1 MTQRLPVVFACLA
14 LAAPL
19 AAAGSPAWANDTSA
33 ELAAGGLVLTKSDTI
48 EMRSEDLYISEKA
61 VRVRYVFA
69 NTSPKDVTV
78 RVAFPMPDI
87 GGPGFFQ
94 SDVSIPIDDAPA
106 NILGFTTKVDGKL
119 VKAEVEQKAIAT
131 DGVDR
136 TAWLVANHIPLAVH
150 VAGADEAMAALPKAK
165 RDEAVRLG
173 LYDGEGDEG
182 PQWVLKTTYHWLQ
195 TFPAGR
201 TITVEHAYTP
211 SVGATVATDVGTEYG
226 KEQAAKYCVDKTLVD
241 TVTRAANAD
250 KDGNAPWV
258 DRWIDYVLVTGGN
271 WKKPIGDFRLVVDK
285 GSPKNLVSFCGS
297 GVKKIS
303 PTQFEMRRTNWRPEK
318 DLSILL
324 LISHDAM

>member
-1 MTQRLPVVFACLA
+1 MTQSRLPALLAA
-14 LAAPL
+14 LACFVAAPAL
-19 AAAGSPAWANDTSA
+19 ANDTTA
-33 ELAAGGLVLTKSDTI
+33 ELAAGGLVLTKSDSI
-48 EMRSEDLYISEKA
+48 EMRSEDLYISQQA

-69 NTSPKDVTV
+69 NTSGKDVTV

-94 SDVSIPIDDAPA
+94 SDVAIPIDDAAA
-106 NILGFTTKVDGKL
+106 NVLGFKTKVDGKL
-119 VKAEVEQKAIAT
+119 VKAEVEQRAIAT

-150 VAGADEAMAALPKAK
+150 VAGADEAMAALPNAK
-165 RDEAVRLG
+165 RDEAIRLG

-201 TITVEHAYTP
+201 PIVVEHAYTP
-211 SVGATVATDVGTEYG
+211 SVGATVATNVGTEYG
-226 KEQAAKYCVDKTLVD
+226 AEQVAKYCVDKTLTD
-241 TVTRAANAD
+241 TVVRAAKAD
-250 KDGNAPWV
+250 KDGNAPWR
-258 DRWIDYVLVTGGN
+258 DHWIDYVLVTGGN

-285 GSPKNLVSFCGS
+285 GSPKNLISFCGS

-303 PTQFEMRRTNWRPEK
+303 PTQFEMRRANWRPEK

-324 LISHDAM
+324 LVANGAE

>member
-1 MTQRLPVVFACLA
+1 MTFKTLRLAALLACLA
-14 LAAPL
+14 AT
-19 AAAGSPAWANDTSA
+19 PALANDTSA
-33 ELAAGGLVLTKSDTI
+33 ELAAGGLVLTKSDSI

-69 NTSPKDVTV
+69 NTSGKDVTV

-94 SDVSIPIDDAPA
+94 SDVSIPIDDAAA
-106 NILGFTTKVDGKL
+106 NILGFSTKVDGKP
-119 VKAEVEQKAIAT
+119 VKAQVEQKAIAT

-136 TAWLVANHIPLAVH
+136 TAWLVANHVPLALH
-150 VAGADEAMAALPKAK
+150 VEGADEALQALPKAK
-165 RDEAVRLG
+165 RDEAIKLG
-173 LYDGEGDEG
+173 LYDPDQGGV
-182 PQWVLKTTYHWLQ
+182 WVLKTTYHWLQ

-201 TITVEHAYTP
+201 PIVVEHAYTP
-211 SVGATVATDVGTEYG
+211 SVGATVATNVGTLYG
-226 KEQAAKYCVDKTLVD
+226 SEIKDRYCVDKALTD
-241 TVTRAANAD
+241 TVVRAAKAD

-297 GVKKIS
+297 GVKKIG

-324 LISHDAM
+324 LVSHEAM

>member
-1 MTQRLPVVFACLA
+1 MARRMIQRRFPALLAA
-14 LAAPL
+14 LAVL
-19 AAAGSPAWANDTSA
+19 AATPAWANDTSA
-33 ELAAGGLVLTKSDTI
+33 ELAAGGLVLTKSDSI
-48 EMRSEDLYISEKA
+48 EMRSEDLYISEQA

-69 NTSPKDVTV
+69 NTSGKDVTV

-87 GGPGFFQ
+87 GGPDFFQ
-94 SDVSIPIDDAPA
+94 SDVSIPIQDAPA
-106 NILGFTTKVDGKL
+106 NVLGFSTKVDGKL
-119 VKAEVEQKAIAT
+119 VRAEVEQKAVAT

-150 VAGADEAMAALPKAK
+150 LDGVDETLRALPQAK

-173 LYDGEGDEG
+173 LYDPDQGGV
-182 PQWVLKTTYHWLQ
+182 WVLKTTYHWLQ

-201 TITVEHAYTP
+201 PIVVEHAYRP
-211 SVGATVATDVGTEYG
+211 SVGATVATSVGTEYANEI
-226 KEQAAKYCVDKTLVD
+226 KDKYCVDKALTD
-241 TVTRAANAD
+241 TVIRAAKAD

-324 LISHDAM
+324 LVSHDAM

>member
-1 MTQRLPVVFACLA
+1 MIQRRLPLLLA
-14 LAAPL
+14 LLAGLAVAPDL
-19 AAAGSPAWANDTSA
+19 AWANDTSA

-94 SDVSIPIDDAPA
+94 SDVSIPIDDPA
-106 NILGFTTKVDGKL
+106 NVLGFSTKVDGKP

-150 VAGADEAMAALPKAK
+150 QQGADNAMAALPKAK
-165 RDEAVRLG
+165 RDEAVKLG
-173 LYDGEGDEG
+173 LYDGEGDDG

-201 TITVEHAYTP
+201 PIVVEHAYTP
-211 SVGATVATDVGTEYG
+211 SVGVTVATSVGTEYG
-226 KEQAAKYCVDKTLVD
+226 QEQAVQYCVDKALVD
-241 TVTRAANAD
+241 TVTRATKAS
-250 KDGNAPWV
+250 KDGTALYI
-258 DRWIDYVLVTGGN
+258 DHWIDYVLVTGGN

-285 GSPKNLVSFCGS
+285 GSPRNLVSFCGS
-297 GVKKIS
+297 GVKKIG

-324 LISHDAM
+324 LVSRGDD

>member
-1 MTQRLPVVFACLA
+1 MIQHRLK
-14 LAAPL
+14 APL
-19 AAAGSPAWANDTSA
+19 AALALLVVASVANANDTSA

-48 EMRSEDLYISEKA
+48 EMRSEDLYISEAA

-69 NTSPKDVTV
+69 NTSGKDVTV

-94 SDVSIPIDDAPA
+94 SDVSIPIDAPA
-106 NILGFTTKVDGKL
+106 NVLGFSTKVDGKL
-119 VKAEVEQKAIAT
+119 VKAELEQKAIAT

-136 TAWLVANHIPLAVH
+136 TAWLLANHIPLAVH
-150 VAGADEAMAALPKAK
+150 QQKVDEVMAALPQAK
-165 RDEAVRLG
+165 RDEAVKLG
-173 LYDGEGDEG
+173 LYDADGDG

-201 TITVEHAYTP
+201 SIVVEHAYTP
-211 SVGATVATDVGTEYG
+211 SVGATVATSVGTEYG
-226 KEQAAKYCVDKTLVD
+226 KEQAVQYCVDKTLVD
-241 TVTRAANAD
+241 TVTRAAKAD

-297 GVKKIS
+297 GVKKIG

-324 LISHDAM
+324 LIARDAM

>member
-1 MTQRLPVVFACLA
+1 MARRMTQRRLSALLA
-14 LAAPL
+14 VLTVL
-19 AAAGSPAWANDTSA
+19 AAAPAWANDTSA
-33 ELAAGGLVLTKSDTI
+33 ELAAGGLVLTRSDSI
-48 EMRSEDLYISEKA
+48 EMRSEDLYISEQA

-69 NTSPKDVTV
+69 NTSGKDVTV

-94 SDVSIPIDDAPA
+94 SDVSIPVDDAPA
-106 NILGFTTKVDGKL
+106 NVLGFSTKVDGKP
-119 VKAEVEQKAIAT
+119 VKAQVEQKAIAT

-136 TAWLVANHIPLAVH
+136 TAWLVANRIPLAVH
-150 VAGADEAMAALPKAK
+150 LGGVDEALRALPQAK

-173 LYDGEGDEG
+173 LYDPDEG
-182 PQWVLKTTYHWLQ
+182 GVWVLKTTYHWLQ

-201 TITVEHAYTP
+201 PIVVEHAYRP
-211 SVGATVATDVGTEYG
+211 SVGATVATSVGTEYAG
-226 KEQAAKYCVDKTLVD
+226 EIQDKYCVDKALTD
-241 TVTRAANAD
+241 TVVRAAKAD

-303 PTQFEMRRTNWRPEK
+303 PTQFEMRRSNWRPEK

-324 LISHDAM
+324 LVSHDAM

>member
-1 MTQRLPVVFACLA
+1 MARGMTFKALRLAALLACLA
-14 LAAPL
+14 TT
-19 AAAGSPAWANDTSA
+19 PALANDTSA
-33 ELAAGGLVLTKSDTI
+33 ELAAGGLVLTKSDSI

-69 NTSPKDVTV
+69 NTSGKDVTV

-94 SDVSIPIDDAPA
+94 SDVSIPIDDAAA
-106 NILGFTTKVDGKL
+106 NILGFSTKVDGKL
-119 VKAEVEQKAIAT
+119 VKAQVEQKAIAT

-201 TITVEHAYTP
+201 PIVVEHAYTP
-211 SVGATVATDVGTEYG
+211 SVGATVATNVGTPYG
-226 KEQAAKYCVDKTLVD
+226 GEIKDRYCVDKALTD
-241 TVTRAANAD
+241 TVVRAAKAD

-303 PTQFEMRRTNWRPEK
+303 PIQFEMRRTNWRPEK

-324 LISHDAM
+324 LVSHDAM

>member
-1 MTQRLPVVFACLA
+1 MARRMIQRCFPALLAA
-14 LAAPL
+14 LAVLTAAP
-19 AAAGSPAWANDTSA
+19 ARANDTSA
-33 ELAAGGLVLTKSDTI
+33 ELAAGGLVLTKSDSI
-48 EMRSEDLYISEKA
+48 EMRSEDLYISEQA

-69 NTSPKDVTV
+69 NTSGKDVTV

-87 GGPGFFQ
+87 GGPDFFQ
-94 SDVSIPIDDAPA
+94 SDVSIPIQDAPA
-106 NILGFTTKVDGKL
+106 NVLGFSTKVDGKL
-119 VKAEVEQKAIAT
+119 VRAEVEQKAIAT

-150 VAGADEAMAALPKAK
+150 LDGVDEALRALPQAK

-173 LYDGEGDEG
+173 LYDPDQGGV
-182 PQWVLKTTYHWLQ
+182 WVLKTTYHWLQ

-201 TITVEHAYTP
+201 PIVVEHAYRP
-211 SVGATVATDVGTEYG
+211 SVGATVATSVGTEYANEI
-226 KEQAAKYCVDKTLVD
+226 KDKYCVDKALTD
-241 TVTRAANAD
+241 TVIRAAKAD

-324 LISHDAM
+324 LVSHDAM

>member
-1 MTQRLPVVFACLA
+1 MARRMTLKALRLAALLACLA
-14 LAAPL
+14 GA
-19 AAAGSPAWANDTSA
+19 SPAWANDTSA
-33 ELAAGGLVLTKSDTI
+33 ELATGGLVLTKSDSI

-69 NTSPKDVTV
+69 NTSGKDVTV
-78 RVAFPMPDI
+78 RVAFPMPNI
-87 GGPGFFQ
+87 GGPDFFQ
-94 SDVSIPIDDAPA
+94 SDVSIPIEDAPA
-106 NILGFTTKVDGKL
+106 NVLGFSTKVDGKP
-119 VKAEVEQKAIAT
+119 VTAQVEQKAIAT

-136 TAWLVANHIPLAVH
+136 TAWLLANHIPLAVH
-150 VAGADEAMAALPKAK
+150 LGGVDEALRALPKAR

-173 LYDGEGDEG
+173 LYDPDQGGV
-182 PQWVLKTTYHWLQ
+182 WVLKTTYHWLQ

-201 TITVEHAYTP
+201 PIVVEHAYTP
-211 SVGATVATDVGTEYG
+211 SVGATVATSVGTEYG
-226 KEQAAKYCVDKTLVD
+226 AEIKDRYCVDKALTD
-241 TVTRAANAD
+241 TVVRAAKAD

-324 LISHDAM
+324 LVSHDAM

>member
-1 MTQRLPVVFACLA
+1 MIQRRVSVLLAA
-14 LAAPL
+14 LACFATAP
-19 AAAGSPAWANDTSA
+19 AGSITWANDTSA
-33 ELAAGGLVLTKSDTI
+33 ELAAGGLVLTKSDSI
-48 EMRSEDLYISEKA
+48 EMRSEDLYISQQA

-69 NTSPKDVTV
+69 NTSGKDVTV

-94 SDVSIPIDDAPA
+94 SDVSIPIDDAAA
-106 NILGFTTKVDGKL
+106 NILGFSTKVDGKP
-119 VKAEVEQKAIAT
+119 VKAQVEQKAIAT

-201 TITVEHAYTP
+201 PIVVEHAYTP
-211 SVGATVATDVGTEYG
+211 SVGATVATNVGTPYASEI
-226 KEQAAKYCVDKTLVD
+226 KDKYCIDKTLTD
-241 TVTRAANAD
+241 TVVRAAQAD
-250 KDGNAPWV
+250 KDGNAPWT
-258 DRWIDYVLVTGGN
+258 DHWIDYVLVTGGN

-285 GSPKNLVSFCGS
+285 GSPKNLVSFCGT
-297 GVKKIS
+297 GVRKIS

-324 LISHDAM
+324 LVSHEAM